1 MQYMN
6 QISRAYALTNP
17 VICSEHTWYTWN
29 GEQKKD
35 TQSCTCMDLNCLY
48 YSQISFFLMPL
59 LFCVDVFVAFF
70 ILL

>member
-29 GEQKKD
+29 GEKKKD
-35 TQSCTCMDLNCLY
+35 THSCTCMDLNCLY